1 MNRRLF
7 VWLAVLALAACRDYQ
22 YQPKVTSQDGF
33 TPGDQFARY
42 GREQA
47 QAVAIGREFARAHQ
61 GDSREDLARQA
72 EAAMGYARTLPD
84 VVDVH
89 ADPLGYRLT
98 VQFKSGW
105 RAGIAP
111 IDDGKSGNETPG
123 IGAPAAPKS

>member
-7 VWLAVLALAACRDYQ
+7 AWLAVLVLAGCRPYQ
-22 YQPKVTSQDGF
+22 YQPKVVSQDGL
-33 TPGDQFARY
+33 TPADQFARY

-47 QAVAIGREFARAHQ
+47 EAVAIGREFARAHQ
-61 GDSREDLARQA
+61 GDSREELTRQA
-72 EAAMGYARTLPD
+72 DAAMTYARTLPD

-89 ADPLGYRLT
+89 ADPLGYRLA

-111 IDDGKSGNETPG
+111 IDDGKSGAETPG
-123 IGAPAAPKS
+123 IGATTAPNS

>member
-7 VWLAVLALAACRDYQ
+7 AWLAVLMLAGCRAYQ
-22 YQPKVTSQDGF
+22 YHPKVTSQDGL
-33 TPGDQFARY
+33 TPADQFARY

-47 QAVAIGREFARAHQ
+47 EAVAIGREFARARR
-61 GDSREDLARQA
+61 GGSLEELARQA
-72 EAAMGYARTLPD
+72 EAAMAYARTLPD

-89 ADPLGYRLT
+89 ADPLGYRLA

-111 IDDGKSGNETPG
+111 IDDGKSGTETPG

>member
-7 VWLAVLALAACRDYQ
+7 AWLAVLVLAACRDYQ
-22 YQPKVTSQDGF
+22 YQPKVASQDGL
-33 TPGDQFARY
+33 TPADQFARY

-47 QAVAIGREFARAHQ
+47 EAVAIGREFARARQ
-61 GDSREDLARQA
+61 GDSREQLTRQA
-72 EAAMGYARTLPD
+72 EAAMAYARTLPD

-89 ADPLGYRLT
+89 ADPLGYRLA

-111 IDDGKSGNETPG
+111 IDDGKGGAETPG
-123 IGAPAAPKS
+123 IAAPAAPKS

>member
-7 VWLAVLALAACRDYQ
+7 AWLAVLVLAGCRPYQ
-22 YQPKVTSQDGF
+22 YQPKVVSQDGL
-33 TPGDQFARY
+33 TPADQFARY

-47 QAVAIGREFARAHQ
+47 EAVAIGREFARAHQ
-61 GDSREDLARQA
+61 GDSREELTRQA
-72 EAAMGYARTLPD
+72 DAAMTYARTLPD

-89 ADPLGYRLT
+89 ADPLGYRLA

-111 IDDGKSGNETPG
+111 IDDGKSGAETPG
-123 IGAPAAPKS
+123 IGATTAPKS